1 MRIAGICKASTS
13 IGLGHLIRINTF
25 FGQWKKS
32 QNEVQ
37 IDLFFI
43 GEESLLKLIQR
54 EYYSSIEVISD
65 TESYNAVANYDFLVL
80 DLTDVNISL
89 LQTFKT
95 ISNKVV
101 LLSPVFS
108 HWHLID
114 FYFGR
119 TKYIGIEPK
128 NFPDLTIHTGLE
140 FAIIQDSCV
149 KISAGRFE
157 ENLKGNYF
165 PVGIIMGGGDAN
177 NKTLQILRALKNC
190 KVPATF
196 WVMLGEGYKHS
207 LDTLTD
213 EIRKD
218 THHEIILAKSNQSMW
233 HILQNCL
240 LGILPGGITT
250 YEAVYAGLPT
260 INFYEDPTQQFL
272 IKELVEAGA
281 VFDFGVF
288 SEEMLKDMTHF
299 IEKMYINRNELL
311 VTHSKTKNL
320 IFQSGTKTIINT
332 LTQQL

>member
-1 MRIAGICKASTS
+1 MKILAVCKASTS

-25 FGQWKKS
+25 FEQWKKLNAS
-32 QNEVQ
+32 VQ

-43 GEESLLKLIQR
+43 GDESLLKLVQRNNYAQIQ
-54 EYYSSIEVISD
+54 VISED
-65 TESYNAVANYDFLVL
+65 QQHLDIQNYEYLIL
-80 DLTDVNISL
+80 DLTDIKENLLGSL
-89 LQTFKT
+89 K
-95 ISNKVV
+95 SRAKKVV

-108 HWHLID
+108 HWHLVDI
-114 FYFGR
+114 YFGR
-119 TKYIGIEPK
+119 TKYIGIDEEK
-128 NFPDLTIHTGLE
+128 FPNLEIYTGLE
-140 FAIIQDSCV
+140 YAIIQDSCV

-165 PVGIIMGGGDAN
+165 PVAIIMGGGDAN

-218 THHEIILAKSNQSMW
+218 TNHEIILAKSNHSMW

-260 INFYEDPTQQFL
+260 INFYEDQSQQFL

-281 VFDFGVF
+281 VFDFGIF
-288 SEEMLKDMTHF
+288 SDEMLKEMTNF
-299 IEKMYINRNELL
+299 IEQMYKNRNELL

-320 IFQSGTKTIINT
+320 IFQSGTKSIINI
-332 LTQQL
+332 LT